1 MTYDR
6 SASAL
11 FTEILRN
18 DRIDLAARLP
28 EAIDF
33 HFTQDQLARCFDA
46 SRILWQTSL
55 ERNALVQMARTLI
68 KTGEIT
74 PGDQL
79 RFKLT
84 LVNAKRR
91 TMKMRGEAFVDGQ
104 LVAEADLLATSVDT
118 RP

>member
-33 HFTQDQLARCFDA
+33 HFTQDQLARCFDV
-46 SRILWQTSL
+46 SRILWQASL
-55 ERNALVQMARTLI
+55 ERNVLVQMARTLI

-79 RFKLT
+79 RFKHERARFKHL
-84 LVNAKRR
+84 RF
-91 TMKMRGEAFVDGQ
+91 AF
-104 LVAEADLLATSVDT
+104 ATFGARHRYPPLSMQS
-118 RP
+118 PA